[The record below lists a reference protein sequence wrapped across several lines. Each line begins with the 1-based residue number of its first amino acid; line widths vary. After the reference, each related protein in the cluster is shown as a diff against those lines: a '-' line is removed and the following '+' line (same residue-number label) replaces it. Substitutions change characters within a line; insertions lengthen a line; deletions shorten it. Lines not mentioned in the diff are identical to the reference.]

1 MFDMT
6 YVTGPLMVHLIQDAR
21 VRTAAFHSLLTI
33 HGQGV
38 ELEVSLYPVLCS
50 ALKDDYEG
58 VRCEVLK
65 IMAILADT
73 EPEYQVQC
81 STHSVI

>member
-1 MFDMT
+1 M
-6 YVTGPLMVHLIQDAR
+6 
-21 VRTAAFHSLLTI
+21 RTAAFHSLLTI

-73 EPEYQVQC
+73 EPEYQVL
-81 STHSVI
+81 